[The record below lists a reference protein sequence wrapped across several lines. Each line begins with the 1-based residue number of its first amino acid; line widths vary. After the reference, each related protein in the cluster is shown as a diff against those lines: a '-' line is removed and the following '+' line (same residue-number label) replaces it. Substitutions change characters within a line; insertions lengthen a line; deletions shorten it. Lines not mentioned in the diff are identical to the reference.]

1 VFETTT
7 TTSATLEEV
16 FDVAALGVEKPRS
29 ERTARVTPDDTSGTS
44 SAARPTTRPRH
55 EVNGEATT
63 WSKFIG
69 TRERFSQRF
78 SVDKGLRFVSVA
90 G

>member
-1 VFETTT
+1 VFERTT

-63 WSKFIG
+63 WSKF
-69 TRERFSQRF
+69 TLERFSQRF
-78 SVDKGLRFVSVA
+78 SVDIGLRDVSVA